1 MIVNGYAYPTTV
13 HTALNW
19 WLPRLTWLSVFSYG
33 ITEGGRLTVL
43 DDEELIRAANNA
55 GVRPLMVLA
64 PIDDKGQFAPD
75 AFVAVLNDPAA
86 RSSLLYEIQANIRT
100 KGMGGINFD
109 VEYLPAEYASLKT
122 FLAVISILF
131 KFPLYSK

>member
-43 DDEELIRAANNA
+43 DDE
-55 GVRPLMVLA
+55 
-64 PIDDKGQFAPD
+64 
-75 AFVAVLNDPAA
+75 
-86 RSSLLYEIQANIRT
+86 
-100 KGMGGINFD
+100 
-109 VEYLPAEYASLKT
+109 
-122 FLAVISILF
+122 
-131 KFPLYSK
+131 